1 MRDPFRKGELIVEK
15 IREGDRFRSPFTKKI
30 MQVRKIYMN
39 SAVLE
44 EVGNPD
50 HEVITEMGAIRSL
63 YERVEGHPHD
73 SAVRRAENHEN

>member
-1 MRDPFRKGELIVEK
+1 MEK

-44 EVGNPD
+44 EVENPD
-50 HEVITEMGAIRSL
+50 HEVITERGAILSL
-63 YERVEGHPHD
+63 YERVEDRSLD
-73 SAVRRAENHEN
+73 STVRREEKHEN

>member
-1 MRDPFRKGELIVEK
+1 MEK

-44 EVGNPD
+44 EVENPD
-50 HEVITEMGAIRSL
+50 HEVITETGAILSL
-63 YERVEGHPHD
+63 YERVEDHSLDPQ
-73 SAVRRAENHEN
+73 